1 MRKFD
6 QFRETSHRRG
16 RRGPRKTGLVRCKW
30 SKRNEH
36 VNLISLHFGGARFS
50 NIREH
55 GLVLSP
61 EKLSKRIR
69 ISVAIRGS
77 QVFFD
82 RLFLPLL
89 ITNEFAQLWHLV
101 RVKIK
106 IVEGIVTSRPTS
118 IRTEGR
124 SWLQFF
130 PLSPSAVVQGAINPL
145 AYWRSAQVG

>member
-1 MRKFD
+1 M
-6 QFRETSHRRG
+6 
-16 RRGPRKTGLVRCKW
+16 
-30 SKRNEH
+30 
-36 VNLISLHFGGARFS
+36 ISLHFGGARFS

-77 QVFFD
+77 QVFSID
-82 RLFLPLL
+82 YSSPLL

-106 IVEGIVTSRPTS
+106 IVEGIVTSKATVNNLE
-118 IRTEGR
+118 IT
-124 SWLQFF
+124 
-130 PLSPSAVVQGAINPL
+130 L
-145 AYWRSAQVG
+145 ALEY